1 MADHPLSVQE
11 ILRQSKV
18 IAVVG
23 LSRHAYKDSHRVP
36 AYMQRVGFRVI
47 PIHPEADSILGE
59 QAYPSLSALP
69 GSLAAEVDVVNVF
82 RPPAELPGIVDQAL
96 EHLPNLKAIW
106 AQKGIAHHGAA
117 ETARASGVSMIQD
130 RCMLVEHL
138 TSG

>member
-1 MADHPLSVQE
+1 
-11 ILRQSKV
+11 
-18 IAVVG
+18 
-23 LSRHAYKDSHRVP
+23 
-36 AYMQRVGFRVI
+36 MQRVGFRVI

-106 AQKGIAHHGAA
+106 AQKG
-117 ETARASGVSMIQD
+117 
-130 RCMLVEHL
+130 
-138 TSG
+138 